1 MRKIS
6 EAKALEKI
14 PERIQQAYWCD
25 DEVME
30 FDANQ
35 IERQHYTKGYDDAL
49 SDVLERL
56 KSINRN
62 SMNHLYYINE
72 IDKII
77 KEFS

>member
-6 EAKALEKI
+6 ETKALKKI
-14 PERIQQAYWCD
+14 PKEMHEACWCD
-25 DEVME
+25 DDIVT

-35 IERQHYTKGYDDAL
+35 NARKYYTEGYDDAL

-62 SMNHLYYINE
+62 SMNHLYFIAE

-77 KEFS
+77 KDFS